1 MSPHF
6 EACQVNKGKLEE
18 QQTAQTTTQLSRQRN
33 EDKLMKPIP
42 KDSHIRKPKK
52 GL

>member
-6 EACQVNKGKLEE
+6 EACQMNKGKLEE
-18 QQTAQTTTQLSRQRN
+18 QQTAQTPQLSRQRN
-33 EDKLMKPIP
+33 EEKLMKPIP